1 MNHWHKSLLVT
12 GQPGS
17 VAVLKELGGD
27 VRVGVSK
34 YWLPKRSGVFQ
45 PSVPLSPHSSRP
57 GESSLLLSIE
67 HLAEKQLYRM
77 HLYNSGKALG

>member
-1 MNHWHKSLLVT
+1 MPAMNHWHKSLLVT

-45 PSVPLSPHSSRP
+45 PSVPLSPPFIQAWGVFSVVIHRAP
-57 GESSLLLSIE
+57 GRETVVQDAPL
-67 HLAEKQLYRM
+67 QLW
-77 HLYNSGKALG
+77 